1 MYGQMTAGSWIYI
14 GTQGIVQGTYETF
27 AAVAA
32 KRFGGS
38 LAGTITLTGGLGG
51 MGGAQP
57 LAVTMNGG
65 VVICVECDQSR
76 ITRRIEYGYL
86 DEQADDIDDAVRRAV
101 AARNENKAL
110 SIGLLGNAADVFPAL
125 LASGAPID
133 IVTDQTSAHDPLT
146 YLPHGVAF
154 EDIDV
159 VWVPGAWELPI
170 AARWLLASERYD
182 GLVALGAVIRGET
195 AHFDYIAGE
204 ASRGLADAST
214 DSETPIGFGVL
225 TCDTDEQAEAR
236 AGGEHGNKGWDAAV
250 ATLEMVDLHSRLDP
264 DDAD

>member
-1 MYGQMTAGSWIYI
+1 MPEFHGSP
-14 GTQGIVQGTYETF
+14 
-27 AAVAA
+27 
-32 KRFGGS
+32 S
-38 LAGTITLTGGLGG
+38 
-51 MGGAQP
+51 
-57 LAVTMNGG
+57 G
-65 VVICVECDQSR
+65 VG
-76 ITRRIEYGYL
+76 RRI
-86 DEQADDIDDAVRRAV
+86 VV
-101 AARNENKAL
+101 
-110 SIGLLGNAADVFPAL
+110 
-125 LASGAPID
+125 LASRFNEPIVKKLVDGALEALIK
-133 IVTDQTSAHDPLT
+133 
-146 YLPHGVAF
+146 YGVAF

-159 VWVPGAWELPI
+159 IWVPGAWELPV

-236 AGGEHGNKGWDAAV
+236 AGGAHGNKGWDAAV